1 MDSHTLLSLTV
12 AFSSIK
18 FVTDL
23 IVFPLLWL
31 YRLARLTKRKFLK
44 MIGKG
49 DREYPNGEQ
58 KPS

>member
-1 MDSHTLLSLTV
+1 MFVVFLVNCH
-12 AFSSIK
+12 SIK

-58 KPS
+58 KP